1 MSSLEDMES
10 LSREE
15 LLALLV
21 ELQSQVAELTTSNA
35 SLRGEIAQLKRSAK
49 LLPSPKVLG

>member
-1 MSSLEDMES
+1 
-10 LSREE
+10 
-15 LLALLV
+15 
-21 ELQSQVAELTTSNA
+21 LQSQVVELTTSNA